1 MSIIKTGLLYFS
13 RYTHYKYTYLIFFK
27 LMENKIILYKNDSGA
42 IKVLIN
48 GENIWMTQ
56 EQIWELFWRSQKTI
70 SDHIINI
77 YNDWELQDSLTMQKI
92 SNSGNSRNSFNKPT
106 NYYNLDIIFA
116 VGYRVRWS
124 EKAIEFR
131 KWATS
136 VLKEFSLRWF
146 VMDDERLENGNTI
159 NWKLDFENLLKRVRE
174 IRFSEKQIYE
184 KIKDLFT
191 TSLDYDSKSQITKD
205 FFAKIQNKF
214 VYAITG
220 HTTAELIVK
229 RVSSEKQALWMQS
242 VKKEII
248 TKKEAITWKNYLLE
262 KELKQLYLLCEQ
274 FFSFAELQV
283 SLEREINMQDW
294 SDYLDEILKMNRL
307 EVLEWKW
314 KISADKMEEI
324 VKEEIRKYQEK
335 WGSLEIYI
343 DTIEEVKRLG

>member
-1 MSIIKTGLLYFS
+1 
-13 RYTHYKYTYLIFFK
+13 
-27 LMENKIILYKNDSGA
+27 MENKVILYKNDNGI
-42 IKVLIN
+42 IKVLVEW
-48 GENIWMTQ
+48 ENVWMTQ
-56 EQIWELFWRSQKTI
+56 DQIWELFWRSQKTI
-70 SDHIINI
+70 SEHINNI
-77 YNDWELQDSLTMQKI
+77 YDDGELQDILTMQKI
-92 SNSGNSRNSFNKPT
+92 SNSGNSGNSFVKPT
-106 NYYNLDIIFA
+106 GYYNLDMIFA

-159 NWKLDFENLLKRVRE
+159 NWKLDFDNLLKRVRE

-191 TSLDYDSKSQITKD
+191 ISLDYDSKSQITKD

-214 VYAITG
+214 VHAITG

-242 VKKEII
+242 AKKEII
-248 TKKEAITWKNYLLE
+248 TKKEATTWKNYLLE

-283 SLEREINMQDW
+283 SLEREIKMQDW
-294 SDYLDEILKMNRL
+294 SNYLDDILKMNKL
-307 EVLEWKW
+307 EVLAWKG

-324 VKEEIRKYQEK
+324 VEKEIKKYQEK
-335 WGSLEIYI
+335 WWSLDIYI
-343 DTIEEVKRLG
+343 DTIEELKKLK